1 MWRIIFA
8 KSNNHKLIARVQNK
22 SPKEFLSHSHN
33 DLTSFIWS
41 FNENPILVD
50 LGKKNY
56 IKRQYFHQ
64 SNYSDHNTVSL
75 SNIGALPSS
84 LSSFAEVFLKK
95 YSKSEAYLKFK
106 NDQFIIKHDGFKH

>member
-1 MWRIIFA
+1 M
-8 KSNNHKLIARVQNK
+8 IARVQNK
-22 SPKEFLSHSHN
+22 SPKEFLTHSHN

-84 LSSFAEVFLKK
+84 LEVHLQ
-95 YSKSEAYLKFK
+95 KF
-106 NDQFIIKHDGFKH
+106 F